1 MCSTTSSNMQI
12 FRNGQFLINIMDVI
26 EETGLSS
33 VLKAKIKNRPDLGK
47 DERYGR
53 RVLFEMNKAYPVV
66 MSPMLD
72 KDTLK
77 GYFLEY
83 LSYYYDSSMEVKKLR
98 KMTRTI
104 DPKGIGNRRDGYGA
118 YI

>member
-1 MCSTTSSNMQI
+1 MFNYIIKYEI

-53 RVLFEMNKAYPVV
+53 RVLFEMNKG
-66 MSPMLD
+66 SPGD
-72 KDTLK
+72 ESD
-77 GYFLEY
+77 
-83 LSYYYDSSMEVKKLR
+83 
-98 KMTRTI
+98 
-104 DPKGIGNRRDGYGA
+104 A
-118 YI
+118 